1 MNATKL
7 MLSSA
12 LAVLVAA
19 CSGPQLTPPK
29 PLPAAP
35 TSWSAASQSDQAA
48 VVLDWWKGLND
59 PQLDRLVETAL
70 THNADLRAATANWEA
85 SRALLREARAAR
97 LPIGTV
103 DASLQRTR
111 TAGAALQLDTLGGP
125 SVLPSQTLI
134 DAGTSFSWEIDLFGR
149 VSGAVRETRAEAER
163 SLWARRGAEAAI
175 AAAVVRAW
183 SDLADVNLQ
192 LALLDARQPLLT
204 NIVAGLEQALAAGG
218 VRRDKVEDAR
228 LVLADAEQQRPQLEA
243 ARRNAIR
250 RLSTLTGVPAP
261 EGVRSMAGLS
271 PATLPAP
278 AYVHAGRPENLLRLR
293 PDVAAA
299 EQDLLKATARI
310 QVTRADLYP
319 RLSLGGSVGVTA
331 APGNVTDTGAL
342 RFGVGPVLSWGIFD
356 MARIRARIR
365 AAGSHAEAASANW
378 ESAFLKALEETDAAL
393 DTLAALRRVA
403 TTADQAAATAT
414 TLADLSETRQ
424 RAGQDSRIAA
434 ALAREQALRTQSQQ
448 VRATSAMRSAWI
460 DVQVALGA
468 GWRDQG
474 VRR

>member
-1 MNATKL
+1 
-7 MLSSA
+7 
-12 LAVLVAA
+12 
-19 CSGPQLTPPK
+19 
-29 PLPAAP
+29 
-35 TSWSAASQSDQAA
+35 
-48 VVLDWWKGLND
+48 
-59 PQLDRLVETAL
+59 
-70 THNADLRAATANWEA
+70 
-85 SRALLREARAAR
+85 
-97 LPIGTV
+97 
-103 DASLQRTR
+103 
-111 TAGAALQLDTLGGP
+111 
-125 SVLPSQTLI
+125 TLI

-163 SLWARRGAEAAI
+163 SLWARRGTEAAI

-183 SDLADVNLQ
+183 SDLADANLQ
-192 LALLDARQPLLT
+192 LALLDERQPLLT
-204 NIVAGLEQALAAGG
+204 NVVAGLEQALAAGG
-218 VRRDKVEDAR
+218 VRRDKVEETR

-261 EGVRSMAGLS
+261 EGVRSMAGLT
-271 PATLPAP
+271 PATLPVP
-278 AYVHAGRPENLLRLR
+278 AYVRAGRPEDLLRLR

-331 APGNVTDTGAL
+331 APGDVTDTGAL
-342 RFGVGPVLSWGIFD
+342 RFGVGPVLSWGVFD
-356 MARIRARIR
+356 MGRIRARIR
-365 AAGSHAEAASANW
+365 AAGSQAEAAGAAW

-403 TTADQAAATAT
+403 TTADQAAATAA

-474 VRR
+474 VQR